1 MSVSRLSLHS
11 VVALC
16 LMAMGVV
23 GFGLVLFSA
32 SIHRDVSHENRIT
45 ALNELIRHQSRY
57 LAEQQLAA
65 HRIFALDLARDPAFR
80 AAWDRGPVAPALS
93 ERLEAALAGAA
104 ERGLPL
110 HGARVFDAALRPIA
124 RAGEAEGCPG
134 LSDVPPAGVVSR
146 TCVRDDDAARSVMVS
161 LPGFD
166 PAGYIEVIG
175 DPVDA
180 LKRIGREAGMALR
193 IERPGGQ
200 VLFESDNWSALAGH
214 TDSLS
219 TRYLTAA
226 RPDEPVFAIR
236 AATDVSLLN
245 QQLGDTRDFVLLA
258 AGVIVALTMLATLIG
273 LRRLMLPLRALQR
286 AAEHLSRDGGAT
298 TTPFTPVSDRA
309 PPEIATPIRSFNE
322 MVRRVRALVQELEGE
337 VGQRRE
343 AEIAANRAREL
354 AEAHARNASQAR
366 EFSHSTLE
374 AVVDAV
380 VATDVQG
387 RIEYMNPVA
396 EKLTGCPEAK
406 AVGRPIDDVVVL
418 HDRAGRRRADMVE
431 QCLHGVYSAERRV
444 LRLCADGRERDIDCA
459 VVPMRDSGA
468 TLVGAVMVFHDVTEA
483 QRMTERLTYQAT
495 HDSLTALIN
504 RYEFESRLRRVAEA
518 ARDGGPPGA
527 LCYLD
532 LDQFK
537 LVNDTCGHVAGD
549 ELLRQ
554 LAVMMGDRLAG
565 RGTLGRLGGDEFG
578 LLLSPCTV
586 PQARAIADDLREAI
600 QQFRFVWSQRI
611 FSIGV
616 SIGVVA
622 IEQRSGNTDILLSA
636 ADTACYMAKETGRN
650 RVQVY
655 QEDDEALVARHAEM
669 HWVSEINRALES
681 DRFALYCQDI
691 VAAADDGRAP
701 AQHFEILLRMV
712 DDDGRVWPPGSF
724 LSAAERYNLA
734 PAIDRWVVRHAL
746 AWMAANELP
755 AEAMYSI
762 NLSGRSLADDGFLDD
777 VLRELDGRSV
787 RPQNLCFE
795 VTETAAI
802 SNLAGAR
809 VFMEA
814 LRARGCRF
822 SLDDFGS
829 GLSSFNYLQNLPVD
843 FLKID
848 GAFVRDIH
856 DNPVHQSIVRSMND
870 VGHAMH
876 MHTIAEFVENQEVI
890 DCLRGIG
897 VDYLQGF
904 VYARPRPLGQCV
916 PSLADA

>member
-1 MSVSRLSLHS
+1 MSASRLSLHS
-11 VVALC
+11 VVTLC
-16 LMAMGVV
+16 LMTMGGV
-23 GFGLVLFSA
+23 GLGLVLFSA
-32 SIHRDVSHENRIT
+32 SIYRDVSHDNRAA
-45 ALNELIRHQSRY
+45 ALKELIRHQSRH

-65 HRIFALDLARDPAFR
+65 HRIFALDLARDPDFR
-80 AAWDRGPVAPALS
+80 SAWDEGAVAPDLT
-93 ERLEAALAGAA
+93 RQLKTALAGAA

-110 HGARVFDAALRPIA
+110 RGARILDAALRPVA
-124 RAGEAEGCPG
+124 RAGEGDGCPG
-134 LSDVPPAGVVSR
+134 LTPAPRADVVSR
-146 TCVRDDDAARSVMVS
+146 TCVRDDQAARSVMVS

-175 DPVDA
+175 DPIDA
-180 LKRIGREAGMALR
+180 LKQIGREADMALR
-193 IERPGGQ
+193 IERPGGG

-214 TDSLS
+214 ADSLS

-226 RPDEPVFAIR
+226 RDEDPVFAIR

-245 QQLGDTRDFVLLA
+245 RQLGDTRDFVLLA
-258 AGVIVALTMLATLIG
+258 AGVIVAFTMLATLIG
-273 LRRLMLPLRALQR
+273 LRRLMLPLRALQQ
-286 AAEHLSRDGGAT
+286 AAERLTRDGGT
-298 TTPFTPVSDRA
+298 TTAFTPVSDRA

-322 MVRRVRALVQELEGE
+322 MVRRVRTLLRELEGE

-396 EKLTGCPEAK
+396 EKLTGWPEGS
-406 AVGRPIDDVVVL
+406 AVGHAIDDVVVL
-418 HDRAGRRRADMVE
+418 HDRAGGRRTGLVE
-431 QCLHGVYSAERRV
+431 QCLRGEHSSERRV
-444 LRLCADGRERDIDCA
+444 LRLSAAGRELDSDSA

-554 LAVMMGDRLAG
+554 LSVMMGDRLGG

-586 PQARAIADDLREAI
+586 PQARAVADDLREAI

-616 SIGVVA
+616 SVGVVA
-622 IEQRSGNTDILLSA
+622 IQQGSGNTDILLSA

-681 DRFALYCQDI
+681 NRFVLYCQDI
-691 VAAADDGRAP
+691 VPADGRTP

-746 AWMAANELP
+746 AWMADNELP
-755 AEAMYSI
+755 PEAMYSI
-762 NLSGRSLADDGFLDD
+762 NLSGRSLADDGFLED
-777 VLRELDGRSV
+777 VLRELDERPV
-787 RPQNLCFE
+787 RPRNLCFE

-809 VFMEA
+809 LFMEA

-829 GLSSFNYLQNLPVD
+829 GLSSFNYLQNLPVE

-876 MHTIAEFVENQEVI
+876 MHTIAEFVENQDVI
-890 DCLRGIG
+890 ECLRGIG
-897 VDYLQGF
+897 VDYLQGY
-904 VYARPRPLGQCV
+904 VYARPRPLSQYV
-916 PSLADA
+916 ASLADA